1 MTQFLPRGTFK
12 KLMWVNNKTLT
23 WSVRQCTSYRVTVGV
38 HGSPG
43 DVSMPE
49 VRRSSQT
56 QPLDNN
62 NEKNIWYMP
71 AFHDRFRFEAQS
83 LALELSASAKKNL
96 GEGLYAKFWEVS
108 KGVPFYH

>member
-12 KLMWVNNKTLT
+12 KLTWVNDKTLT

-38 HGSPG
+38 YGSPG

-62 NEKNIWYMP
+62 NEKNI
-71 AFHDRFRFEAQS
+71 
-83 LALELSASAKKNL
+83 
-96 GEGLYAKFWEVS
+96 
-108 KGVPFYH
+108 